1 MNKDRKYVGNG
12 KKVGNYDMI
21 NISVKK
27 SQLEGNWFEYKGEHY
42 VKLTIGSLKETD
54 QYGKTHSVWIN
65 DYKPD
70 PAKAKT
76 KADSNVEEVDLPF

>member
-27 SQLEGNWFEYKGEHY
+27 SKLEGHWFEYKGEHY
-42 VKLTIGSLKETD
+42 VKLTIGSLKSPDE
-54 QYGKTHSVWIN
+54 YGKTHSIWIN

-70 PAKAKT
+70 PAKAKV
-76 KADSNVEEVDLPF
+76 DSDVEEIDLPF